1 MRAGPLSNNRVIS
14 LLNRFFVPVYAAN
27 EDYRE
32 GGVQPAEEKAEY
44 NRIFKEA
51 HAAKLSVGT
60 VHVYV
65 LSPAGHPIDSLHV
78 ATAAKTD
85 RLIDL
90 LERTVEKLR
99 VREGKAVVPPATQSA
114 PPKCAS
120 DSLVLHLTSRSLDGR
135 GAWSDFPVE
144 DWIVL
149 GRDEWAKLLTSSQV
163 QVGDSWEVDKKIS
176 ARLLTHFYPPTENND
191 VSKNRFERQSLKATV
206 VSVQKGVARARI
218 EGELKMQH
226 SFYHKEDGKMVEA
239 TVVGFIEF
247 EPAPRSIRSLQ
258 LVTDQAAYG
267 GGTFGVAV
275 RSLEESG
282 K

>member
-1 MRAGPLSNNRVIS
+1 MRAGPLSNTRVIS

-27 EDYRE
+27 ADYRE
-32 GGVQPAEEKAEY
+32 GGVQPAEEKTEY

-90 LERTVEKLR
+90 LERTVEKLS

-120 DSLVLHLTSRSLDGR
+120 DSLVLHLTSRSLEGR

-149 GRDEWAKLLTSSQV
+149 GQDEWAKLLPRSQV
-163 QVGDSWEVDKKIS
+163 QVGDSWEVDKNIS

-239 TVVGFIEF
+239 TVIGFIEF
-247 EPAPRSIRSLQ
+247 EPAQRSIRSLQ
-258 LVTDQAAYG
+258 LVTEQAAYG

-275 RSLEESG
+275 RSL

>member
-1 MRAGPLSNNRVIS
+1 VIS

-27 EDYRE
+27 EDYRD
-32 GGVQPAEEKAEY
+32 GGAQPAEEKAEY

-60 VHVYV
+60 VHVYA
-65 LSPAGHPIDSLHV
+65 LSPGGRPIDSLHV

-90 LERTVEKLR
+90 LERTVEKLNI
-99 VREGKAVVPPATQSA
+99 REGKAVVSPVTQSA
-114 PPKCAS
+114 PPECAS
-120 DSLVLHLTSRSLDGR
+120 DWLVLHLTSRSLDGR

-149 GRDEWAKLLTSSQV
+149 DRNEWEKLLPRSQV
-163 QVGDSWEVDKKIS
+163 QVGDSREVDKRIS

-191 VSKNRFERQSLKATV
+191 VSKNRFERQSLKVTV
-206 VSVQKGVARARI
+206 VSIHEDEARARI

-226 SFYHKEDGKMVEA
+226 SFYHKEDGKVVEA
-239 TVVGFIEF
+239 TVLGFIDF
-247 EPAPRSIRSLQ
+247 ELSPRNIRSFQ
-258 LVTDQAAYG
+258 LVTEQATYG
-267 GGTFGVAV
+267 GRTFGVAV
-275 RSLEESG
+275 RSL

>member
-1 MRAGPLSNNRVIS
+1 MRAGPLSNTRVIS

-32 GGVQPAEEKAEY
+32 GGLQPAEEKAEY

-60 VHVYV
+60 VHVYL
-65 LSPAGHPIDSLHV
+65 LSPAGHPVDSLHV

-90 LERTVEKLR
+90 LERTVKTLN
-99 VREGKAVVPPATQSA
+99 VREGKAVVSPSCQSS

-149 GRDEWAKLLTSSQV
+149 SRDECEKLLPRSQLKE
-163 QVGDSWEVDKKIS
+163 GGSWEVDKKVS
-176 ARLLTHFYPPTENND
+176 ARVLSHFYPPTENND

-206 VSVQKGVARARI
+206 VSVQNGAVRARI
-218 EGELKMQH
+218 EGGLKMQH
-226 SFYHKEDGKMVEA
+226 SFYHKEDGKAVEA
-239 TVVGFIEF
+239 TAVGFIEF
-247 EPAPRSIRSLQ
+247 EPASATIRSFR
-258 LVTDQAAYG
+258 LVTDQATYG

-275 RSLEESG
+275 RSLR
-282 K
+282 

>member
-32 GGVQPAEEKAEY
+32 GGAQPAEEKAEY

-65 LSPAGHPIDSLHV
+65 LSPAGHPVDSLHV

-90 LERTVEKLR
+90 LERTVEKLH
-99 VREGKAVVPPATQSA
+99 VREGKAVVLPATQSA

-120 DSLVLHLTSRSLDGR
+120 DSLVLHLTSRSLDGK

-149 GRDEWAKLLTSSQV
+149 GRDDWENLMPRSQV
-163 QVGDSWEVDKKIS
+163 QVGDSWEVDNKIS
-176 ARLLTHFYPPTENND
+176 ARLLNHFYPPTENND
-191 VSKNRFERQSLKATV
+191 VSKNRIERQSLKAAV
-206 VSVQKGVARARI
+206 VSLHDGVARARI
-218 EGELKMQH
+218 EGELKM
-226 SFYHKEDGKMVEA
+226 
-239 TVVGFIEF
+239 
-247 EPAPRSIRSLQ
+247 
-258 LVTDQAAYG
+258 
-267 GGTFGVAV
+267 
-275 RSLEESG
+275 
-282 K
+282 